1 MPYALTITA
10 DTDPLDGT
18 SYLRITGI
26 SLLPGGVK
34 LDWQG
39 GVHATQYLQRNF
51 ELGGTNIWRDLLT
64 NLPPTPISGSYT
76 DWLATNVLQFYRMK
90 TER

>member
-39 GVHATQYLQRNF
+39 GVQAT
-51 ELGGTNIWRDLLT
+51 
-64 NLPPTPISGSYT
+64 
-76 DWLATNVLQFYRMK
+76 
-90 TER
+90 